1 MNPPNGFV
9 VNANNDTSGA
19 TLDNN
24 PLNQLRVG
32 GQGIYFL
39 GYSFDF
45 GTRAG
50 RITQALNQRLAKGK
64 VDRSDMEAIQADVT
78 LLDAEVFTASVHPG
92 MPLQRVSNPVRLLRW
107 LPSQPTA
114 RVAEAIGRL
123 QAWNLH
129 DADRRRDRL
138 RRL

>member
-1 MNPPNGFV
+1 MMVRLGWQRGMTVHNALIAAADILLAFSVLVGLPFRLAWPAFLSLPASELPQTVNPKNGFV

-45 GTRAG
+45 GTRA
-50 RITQALNQRLAKGK
+50 I
-64 VDRSDMEAIQADVT
+64 VT
-78 LLDAEVFTASVHPG
+78 
-92 MPLQRVSNPVRLLRW
+92 
-107 LPSQPTA
+107 PS
-114 RVAEAIGRL
+114 
-123 QAWNLH
+123 
-129 DADRRRDRL
+129 
-138 RRL
+138 